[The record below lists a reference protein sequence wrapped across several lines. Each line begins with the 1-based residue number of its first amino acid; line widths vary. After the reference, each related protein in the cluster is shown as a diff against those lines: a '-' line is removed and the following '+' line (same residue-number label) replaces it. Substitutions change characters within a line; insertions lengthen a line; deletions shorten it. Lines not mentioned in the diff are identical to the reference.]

1 MKRIE
6 KKFVKIDWK
15 NAQFEIEEDGEN
27 LRLMVLEFNKDGC
40 EVEETDFLDAIDDLI
55 GQPGITISI
64 KKENDVE

>member
-27 LRLMVLEFNKDGC
+27 LRLMVLEFDKDGC
-40 EVEETDFLDAIDDLI
+40 VVEETDFLDAIDDLI

>member
-6 KKFVKIDWK
+6 KKFVKIDFK
-15 NAQFEIEEDGEN
+15 NAQFEVVDG
-27 LRLMVLEFNKDGC
+27 RLMVLEFDKDGC
-40 EVEETDFLDAIDDLI
+40 VVEETDFLDAIDDLI